1 MSEKQNQIQNQDRKR
16 MLFRNDCILATAV
29 CVTALVLWAVVF
41 PLFTHTNDAWAIS
54 VSIDGETVAN
64 LSPNADGLYEYLDGA
79 FVLEIKNEK
88 AYVAQSN
95 CPDGECERMH
105 VDFSGGRI
113 VCLPNRIVITAKPVQ
128 KEQNVDF
135 RLG

>member
-1 MSEKQNQIQNQDRKR
+1 MNEKKKRIRNQGRK
-16 MLFRNDCILATAV
+16 LYRNDCILAVAV
-29 CVTALVLWAVVF
+29 CATALVLWAVVF
-41 PLFTHTNDAWAIS
+41 LLFAHTNDAWVVT
-54 VSIDGETVAN
+54 VSIDGETAAE
-64 LSPNADGLYEYLDGA
+64 LSPYTDGLYEYLDGA

-88 AYVAQSN
+88 AYVVQSN

-113 VCLPNRIVITAKPVQ
+113 VCLPNRIVITAKSVQ
-128 KEQNVDF
+128 KEQNIDF